1 MKRVLAAVMCLLCM
15 LSLLSG
21 CRPRRQVSV
30 RETEGVKIYFIRKD
44 EEGRKYIDFEKRDI
58 KSTNVQSRVEEIL
71 AALKTP
77 KSKGAYLEVPEHI
90 GFNGITLSGN
100 VLYLDFS
107 RSYKYLAPEPTVIIS
122 TLICKSLLDDGIA
135 EYIKITCEGEH
146 QPPVYNGYIHQGKL
160 HTDEKMYIE

>member
-1 MKRVLAAVMCLLCM
+1 MKRALCVLLCLLCA
-15 LSLLSG
+15 LSVLCG

-30 RETEGVKIYFIRKD
+30 RESEGVKIYYIRKD
-44 EEGRKYIDFEKRDI
+44 EEGRKYIDYERRDI
-58 KSTNVQSRVEEIL
+58 KSTNLQGRVEEIL

-90 GFNGITLSGN
+90 GFNEITLSGN

-107 RSYKYLAPEPTVIIS
+107 RSYRYLAPEPTLIIS

-135 EYIKITCEGEH
+135 EYIKITCDGEH
-146 QPPVYNGYIHQGKL
+146 QPPLYNGYIHQGKL

>member
-1 MKRVLAAVMCLLCM
+1 MKRIVCILMAV
-15 LSLLSG
+15 LSLCLPG
-21 CRPRRQVSV
+21 CTARRQVTV

-44 EEGRKYIDFEKRDI
+44 EDGRKYIDYEKRDI
-58 KSTNVQSRVEEIL
+58 AVESTEGRVEEIL
-71 AALKTP
+71 AALKAP

-90 GFNGITLSGN
+90 GFDNIRLSDN

-107 RSYKYLAPEPTVIIS
+107 RSYKYLAPEPTLIIS

-135 EYIKITCEGEH
+135 EYIKITCDGEH

-160 HTDEKMYIE
+160 NTDEKMYIE